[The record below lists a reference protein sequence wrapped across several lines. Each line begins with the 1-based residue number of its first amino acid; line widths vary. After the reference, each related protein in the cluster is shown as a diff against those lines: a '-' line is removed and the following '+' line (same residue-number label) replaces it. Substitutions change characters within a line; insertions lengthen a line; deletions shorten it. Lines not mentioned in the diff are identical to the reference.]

1 MAGARAVTITGT
13 NCANVTF
20 CGLPSCGFRS
30 RPRSGRERPVALV
43 GDNGVD
49 ADAVDGDTEP
59 RGLRLL
65 THKDRANN
73 AIVNMTRVH
82 TTGFYAYT
90 GDDKSEGQME
100 AAPLRPPF
108 RSRGSPAVDSFSSEI
123 AEEAEVD
130 EHRNQS
136 IRCQRIVAR
145 GLIAAG
151 HSSFVTAFISTRA
164 SVSEALEPDFRS

>member
-1 MAGARAVTITGT
+1 
-13 NCANVTF
+13 
-20 CGLPSCGFRS
+20 
-30 RPRSGRERPVALV
+30 
-43 GDNGVD
+43 
-49 ADAVDGDTEP
+49 
-59 RGLRLL
+59 
-65 THKDRANN
+65 
-73 AIVNMTRVH
+73 
-82 TTGFYAYT
+82 
-90 GDDKSEGQME
+90 ME

-151 HSSFVTAFISTRA
+151 SFEVRDCVHFDARECPERHLNPI
-164 SVSEALEPDFRS
+164 SEAEKELVALTFASWNQIDDLLRRLEALRSAAGSA